1 MSQDTNS
8 QSLLAPPTLE
18 ALTFPNAG
26 ESGQGSLNETIDGLP
41 LELYARPLLDEVFQ
55 EIEHLLEGGVP
66 IEGWG
71 SNQPEPVMES
81 APATADTPLD
91 LGLNPPVV
99 DQVDQEV
106 TQLSMAVPRDS
117 AISRMIALLQPKSTS
132 QPESRGASVDRLLLV
147 MGSLAAIVTLG
158 TWFLFY
164 QLTRKTVPVA
174 PTPLPVATAP
184 ALSDA
189 QFADY
194 LVQALKNLDQR
205 NQAVSK
211 TTTAFTVAAP
221 GLNPVQ
227 VPLPP
232 TVLPS
237 VPVPSTV
244 SSAPLPTTPPA
255 AASRPQP
262 RLMLPFPLPKLPTSV
277 PSVVPLPKF
286 SFNPA
291 QKLIQ
296 PNQAALQPWT
306 APALPAIRQTLVG
319 VLDLGNNDR
328 SAALVE
334 INGVTQ
340 RFRVGESIGKGGWN
354 LVEVSKNQ
362 ATVRRNGEVRTVFV
376 GQSF

>member
-8 QSLLAPPTLE
+8 QSLLAAPTLD
-18 ALTFPNAG
+18 ALTFPDPD
-26 ESGQGSLNETIDGLP
+26 ESSQNSLTETIDGLP
-41 LELYARPLLDEVFQ
+41 LEVYARPLLDEVFQ

-66 IEGWG
+66 
-71 SNQPEPVMES
+71 NQPELVIEPTPS
-81 APATADTPLD
+81 AADSPLD
-91 LGLNPPVV
+91 LGLNPPDVE
-99 DQVDQEV
+99 QEV
-106 TQLSMAVPRDS
+106 TQLSIAVPRDS
-117 AISRMIALLQPKSTS
+117 AISRMIALLQPKSAS
-132 QPESRGASVDRLLLV
+132 QPESGGASIDRLLLV
-147 MGSLAAIVTLG
+147 IGSLAAIATLG

-164 QLTRKTVPVA
+164 QLTRKTVPA
-174 PTPLPVATAP
+174 ATTPLPVATTP
-184 ALSDA
+184 TLSDA

-211 TTTAFTVAAP
+211 TATASTVATL

-227 VPLPP
+227 VPPQP

-237 VPVPSTV
+237 VRVPSTV

-255 AASRPQP
+255 EAYRPQP
-262 RLMLPFPLPKLPTSV
+262 QLMLPFSLPKLPTSV
-277 PSVVPLPKF
+277 PSVIPLPKLP
-286 SFNPA
+286 FNPA

-296 PNQAALQPWT
+296 PNQTAL
-306 APALPAIRQTLVG
+306 LPGVPSASPSARQTLVG
-319 VLDLGNNDR
+319 VLDLGKNDH

-362 ATVRRNGEVRTVFV
+362 ATVRRNGEVLTVFV